1 MGSLPSKDR
10 KEIHPDALN
19 IAFNIYI
26 YMLQEVYNNNK

>member
-19 IAFNIYI
+19 IAFNIYVTRS
-26 YMLQEVYNNNK
+26 L